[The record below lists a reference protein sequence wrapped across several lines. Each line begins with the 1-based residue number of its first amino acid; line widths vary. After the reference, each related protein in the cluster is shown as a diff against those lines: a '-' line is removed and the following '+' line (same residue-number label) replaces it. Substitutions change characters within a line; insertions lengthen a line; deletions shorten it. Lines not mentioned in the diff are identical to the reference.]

1 MQKVVNPNEGP
12 IKEEANDSVIYLPPT
27 EEEVQESDE
36 DEDEES
42 GDEDLD
48 QEVDDLTNRVEDMII
63 PTDDVPAS
71 AAAVEVDGSEDSDGL
86 SEDEGSPDDVS
97 VSEITQ
103 EEMVS
108 DDEGEEYKPPV
119 EADPESSDDSYESAT
134 SGSDTDDQEADAKM
148 DE

>member
-1 MQKVVNPNEGP
+1 MVNPNEGP
-12 IKEEANDSVIYLPPT
+12 IKEEANDSVVYLPPT

-36 DEDEES
+36 DEEDEDS

-48 QEVDDLTNRVEDMII
+48 QEIADLTNLVEDMVI

-71 AAAVEVDGSEDSDGL
+71 AAAVEVDGSEDSD
-86 SEDEGSPDDVS
+86 SDDEDKPDDVS

-103 EEMVS
+103 EEMIS